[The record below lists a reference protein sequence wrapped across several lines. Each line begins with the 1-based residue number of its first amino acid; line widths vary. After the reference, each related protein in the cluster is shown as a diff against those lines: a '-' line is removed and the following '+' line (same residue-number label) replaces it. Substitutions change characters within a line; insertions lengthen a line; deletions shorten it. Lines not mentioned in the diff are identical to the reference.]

1 MSSIEGR
8 SASPVVPALCVRTAD
23 GRTFRFSRTFHIGRE
38 RDCEVRIEDVQV
50 SRKHLVVLFGNGRWE
65 IRDLQSS
72 NGMFL
77 EGQRTTAVSVDE
89 GVTVR
94 LGADGPLVAFEVER
108 PASVTNRGVMPA
120 QSSTGAGGE
129 TRIIADYAERYFGSR
144 GSQEEVGGRTRMIR
158 KAFQDVQKKQRRKYG
173 WVVAVAALAAV
184 VSGGY
189 AYYGHRQISRQRAVA
204 EELFYAMKSLDV
216 DMANMEQLVAASGNA
231 QSQDLL
237 KQYVERRRQM
247 ESTYDRFLAG
257 SNVYDRSL
265 TEQER
270 LILRVTR
277 AFGECEVAA
286 PQEYLTEVSSYIRK
300 WQGSGRFAR
309 AVTLGQQMGYT
320 KTIAQEFVRQNLPPQ
335 FVYLALQESDFDPFT
350 SGPPT
355 SFGIAKGMWQFI
367 PETGA
372 RYGLTIGPLANVRKP
387 DPADD
392 RHNWQKATASGDALY
407 QGHLLDRCASVWTA
421 RDGVVQLGRAAG
433 HQPPAEY
440 ARQPE
445 GPELLEGAREISRPV
460 AEGNVR
466 LRVLY
471 CVGRRDRRKPSTLRL
486 FVRQPARSRRSD
498 WSKPAVACAT
508 CSPHEGH
515 MLLCLAE
522 VPPDD
527 NLPLLGGCDLL
538 RCRRRRH
545 LRQPRRD
552 YLSFAS
558 PIKLMAMLCQMFV

>member
-1 MSSIEGR
+1 
-8 SASPVVPALCVRTAD
+8 
-23 GRTFRFSRTFHIGRE
+23 
-38 RDCEVRIEDVQV
+38 
-50 SRKHLVVLFGNGRWE
+50 
-65 IRDLQSS
+65 
-72 NGMFL
+72 
-77 EGQRTTAVSVDE
+77 
-89 GVTVR
+89 
-94 LGADGPLVAFEVER
+94 
-108 PASVTNRGVMPA
+108 MPA
-120 QSSTGAGGE
+120 QSSTGAAGE

-144 GSQEEVGGRTRMIR
+144 GSQEAVGGHTRMIR

-173 WVVAVAALAAV
+173 WVVAVAVLATV
-184 VSGGY
+184 VAGGY

-216 DMANMEQLVAASGNA
+216 DMANMEQVVAAAGNV

-277 AFGECEVAA
+277 AFGECEIAA
-286 PQEYLTEVSSYIRK
+286 PQEYLAEVSSYIRK

-320 KTIAQEFVRQNLPPQ
+320 KTIAQEFMRQNLPPQ
-335 FVYLALQESDFDPFT
+335 FVYLAMQESDFDPFT

-392 RHNWQKATASGDALY
+392 RHNWQKATQAATRYIKDIYSTDAQASG
-407 QGHLLDRCASVWTA
+407 LLVMASYNWGERRVINLLRSMPANPKDRNFWKVLARYRGQLPKETYDYVFYIVSAAVIGENPRLFGFSFDSPLASA
-421 RDGVVQLGRAAG
+421 DLAGR
-433 HQPPAEY
+433 
-440 ARQPE
+440 
-445 GPELLEGAREISRPV
+445 SRP
-460 AEGNVR
+460 
-466 LRVLY
+466 
-471 CVGRRDRRKPSTLRL
+471 
-486 FVRQPARSRRSD
+486 
-498 WSKPAVACAT
+498 
-508 CSPHEGH
+508 
-515 MLLCLAE
+515 
-522 VPPDD
+522 
-527 NLPLLGGCDLL
+527 
-538 RCRRRRH
+538 
-545 LRQPRRD
+545 
-552 YLSFAS
+552 
-558 PIKLMAMLCQMFV
+558 

>member
-8 SASPVVPALCVRTAD
+8 STSPVVPTLCVRTAD
-23 GRTFRFSRTFHIGRE
+23 GRAFRFARTFHVGRE
-38 RDCEVRIEDVQV
+38 RDCEVRLEDVQV
-50 SRKHLVVLFGNGRWE
+50 SRKHLVVLFGDGRWE

-77 EGQRTTAVSVDE
+77 EGRRTEAVRVDE
-89 GVTVR
+89 SLTIR
-94 LGADGPLVAFEVER
+94 LGVDGPLLAFEVER
-108 PASVTNRGVMPA
+108 TASPTNRGVTPA
-120 QSSTGAGGE
+120 QSSTGTFGE
-129 TRIIADYAERYFGSR
+129 TRMLADYAERYFGSR
-144 GSQEEVGGRTRMIR
+144 GNQEEVGGRTRMIR

-184 VSGGY
+184 VSAGY

-231 QSQDLL
+231 QSQELL
-237 KQYVERRRQM
+237 KQYIERRRQM

-277 AFGECEVAA
+277 AFGECEIAA
-286 PQEYLTEVSSYIRK
+286 PQEYLAEVSSYIRK

-320 KTIAQEFVRQNLPPQ
+320 RRIAQEFVQQNLPPQ
-335 FVYLALQESDFDPFT
+335 FVYLAMQESDFDPFT

-372 RYGLTIGPLANVRKP
+372 RYGLTIGPLAGVRKP

-392 RHNWQKATASGDALY
+392 RHNWQKATQAATRYIKDIYATDAQASG
-407 QGHLLDRCASVWTA
+407 LLVMASYNWGERRVINLLRSMPANPKDRNFWKVLA
-421 RDGVVQLGRAAG
+421 RYRGQLPKETYDYVFYIVSAAVIG
-433 HQPPAEY
+433 ENP
-440 ARQPE
+440 
-445 GPELLEGAREISRPV
+445 
-460 AEGNVR
+460 
-466 LRVLY
+466 
-471 CVGRRDRRKPSTLRL
+471 RL
-486 FVRQPARSRRSD
+486 FGFSFDNPL
-498 WSKPAVACAT
+498 AT
-508 CSPHEGH
+508 ADREGRGR
-515 MLLCLAE
+515 
-522 VPPDD
+522 P
-527 NLPLLGGCDLL
+527 
-538 RCRRRRH
+538 
-545 LRQPRRD
+545 
-552 YLSFAS
+552 
-558 PIKLMAMLCQMFV
+558 

>member
-1 MSSIEGR
+1 MGGSTF
-8 SASPVVPALCVRTAD
+8 PVVPALCVRTAD
-23 GRTFRFSRTFHIGRE
+23 GRTFRFTRTFHIGRE
-38 RDCEVRIEDVQV
+38 RDCEVRLEDVQV
-50 SRKHLVVLFGNGRWE
+50 SRKHLVVMFGNGRWE

-72 NGMFL
+72 NGIFL
-77 EGQRTTAVSVDE
+77 DGERTTAVSVDE
-89 GVTVR
+89 GVTIR
-94 LGADGPLVAFEVER
+94 LGVDGPLVAFELER
-108 PASVTNRGVMPA
+108 PASVTNRGVMSA
-120 QSSTGAGGE
+120 QSSTAAAGE

-144 GSQEEVGGRTRMIR
+144 GSQEAVGGHTRMIR

-173 WVVAVAALAAV
+173 WVVAVAVLATV
-184 VSGGY
+184 VAGGY

-216 DMANMEQLVAASGNA
+216 DMATMEQVVAASGNA
-231 QSQDLL
+231 QSQELL

-277 AFGECEVAA
+277 AFGECEIAA
-286 PQEYLTEVSSYIRK
+286 PQEYLEEVSSYIRK

-320 KTIAQEFVRQNLPPQ
+320 KTIAQEFIRQNLPPQ
-335 FVYLALQESDFDPFT
+335 FVYLAMQESDFDPFT

-392 RHNWQKATASGDALY
+392 RHNWQKATLAATRYIKDIYSTDAQASG
-407 QGHLLDRCASVWTA
+407 LLVMASYNWGERRVINLLRSMPANPKDRNFWKVLARYRGQLPKETYDYVFYIVSAAVIGENPRLFGFSFDSPLATA
-421 RDGVVQLGRAAG
+421 DLAGR
-433 HQPPAEY
+433 
-440 ARQPE
+440 
-445 GPELLEGAREISRPV
+445 SRP
-460 AEGNVR
+460 
-466 LRVLY
+466 
-471 CVGRRDRRKPSTLRL
+471 
-486 FVRQPARSRRSD
+486 
-498 WSKPAVACAT
+498 
-508 CSPHEGH
+508 
-515 MLLCLAE
+515 
-522 VPPDD
+522 
-527 NLPLLGGCDLL
+527 
-538 RCRRRRH
+538 
-545 LRQPRRD
+545 
-552 YLSFAS
+552 
-558 PIKLMAMLCQMFV
+558 